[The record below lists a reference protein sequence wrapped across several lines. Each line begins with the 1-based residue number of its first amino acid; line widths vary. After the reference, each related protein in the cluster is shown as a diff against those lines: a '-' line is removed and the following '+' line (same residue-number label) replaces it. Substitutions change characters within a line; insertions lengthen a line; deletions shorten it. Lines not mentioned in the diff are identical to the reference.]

1 MFGQLIAELDNP
13 SVASG
18 LAAALNQPAL
28 MARLA
33 RAAAAEARSAADVM
47 ASTVRGFLEVASD
60 DDWLQ
65 LIGIMNRAQD
75 PSLAALRAILD
86 KALPAG
92 GEI

>member
-18 LAAALNQPAL
+18 LAAALDQPSL
-28 MARLA
+28 MKRLA
-33 RAAAAEARSAADVM
+33 SAAAAEARPAADVM

-65 LIGIMNRAQD
+65 LIGIMNRAED

-92 GEI
+92 GER